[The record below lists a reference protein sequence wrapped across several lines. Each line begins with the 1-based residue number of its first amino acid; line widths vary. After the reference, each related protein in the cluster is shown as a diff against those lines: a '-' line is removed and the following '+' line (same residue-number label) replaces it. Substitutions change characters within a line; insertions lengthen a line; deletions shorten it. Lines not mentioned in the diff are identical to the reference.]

1 MRAADHNASGIII
14 VNYANQVVRMDMKQL
29 IDQNKKIVALSM
41 YKTTGIE
48 IMMAMLD
55 MNSTFYLELY
65 PSVSLL
71 SCLESVST
79 CLITFLFAYIFNEL
93 FCRINKWALSV

>member
-29 IDQNKKIVALSM
+29 IDQNKKIIALSM
-41 YKTTGIE
+41 YKSTAIE

-71 SCLESVST
+71 SCLESVSNLSDHIPI
-79 CLITFLFAYIFNEL
+79 CIHFLTSY
-93 FCRINKWALSV
+93 SVGSTNGP